1 MNLSNLED
9 RQYEMKALGFSK
21 ESIAKMQ
28 EMMEKNIPEFK
39 LYESKETAK
48 GMVDYRLHY
57 KKSAQSDF
65 YYFNKFDVTVDRN
78 KLRTPESKYMVISP
92 AEQEGKSLV
101 RKFETPYE
109 AIDYF
114 KQQPNSEL
122 AIGKD
127 VRSRTK
133 LAQIEN
139 SKMIYTERSF
149 RQTYSQP
156 PLPQTFYIDS
166 GKGFTKEQAGNLML
180 GNAVYRDDL
189 LNFQGVGYQAWVT
202 LNFNKERDR
211 YGNYPMNQY
220 NDPAYGFD
228 VNETLEKFRIKEMEK
243 PETAEKLEASVRNGN
258 TPLVTVENQN
268 NETQKVR
275 LEVAVRFRN
284 INFFREDGKPV
295 MREQF
300 LKEGQDLSQ
309 SRANVMGL
317 GQNQNEARTAR
328 MAR

>member
-9 RQYEMKALGFSK
+9 RQYEMKELGFSK
-21 ESIAKMQ
+21 ESTEKMQ
-28 EMMEKNIPEFK
+28 ELMEKNVPEFK
-39 LYESKETAK
+39 LYESKQTPK

-78 KLRTPESKYMVISP
+78 KLRTPESKYMVITP
-92 AEQEGKSLV
+92 TEGDKSLV

-109 AIDYF
+109 AIEYF

-149 RQTYSQP
+149 RQTFSQP

-166 GKGFTKEQAGNLML
+166 GKGFSKEQAGNLML

-189 LNFQGVGYQAWVT
+189 LNFQGVGYQAWVM

-211 YGNYPMNQY
+211 YGNFPMNQY

-228 VNETLEKFRIKEMEK
+228 LNETLEKFRIKEMET
-243 PETAEKLEASVRNGN
+243 PEGTKKLEESVRNGN
-258 TPLVTVENQN
+258 TPLVTVQNQD

-300 LKEGQDLSQ
+300 LKEGQDLLQ
-309 SRANVMGL
+309 ARTNTMGL